1 MTGGDQHALA
11 AFGGEREPPAER
23 LAGVQDRFRRDQH
36 VAEFPRGIDRHPCA
50 GGHQIEHVRQPQT
63 VLQPRQAEL
72 LVGIALQQQTGVPAD
87 VVERMRGHAG
97 HPTRH
102 ERAREL
108 VARVASW
115 GEAFVHGRQTPGMRF
130 DNVHPSQRRGAGVQ
144 LKGSVAV
151 VTGASSGIGE
161 AVAVAL
167 AQRGAKVVL
176 AARRKDRLDVLADR
190 IERAGGTA
198 LAVRCDVTDREQLTS
213 LPVVVKEAFGPCDI
227 LVNNAGV
234 PGGGTFADLTYQ
246 QIDAIIQVNV
256 LGVMYGTR
264 AFLPGM
270 LKRGHGHIV
279 NVASLAGRFAT
290 PGAAVYGASKHAVVA
305 FSESLFYE
313 VEDQGVLVTA
323 VNPGFVRTES
333 FPLVGMDPR
342 MILTL
347 DRVAG
352 AVVRVVRDDIAP
364 ELSVPRYISP
374 LQAFRVLTPPLYR
387 WGVRKGR
394 DMGLKGTKAT
404 DG

>member
-1 MTGGDQHALA
+1 
-11 AFGGEREPPAER
+11 
-23 LAGVQDRFRRDQH
+23 
-36 VAEFPRGIDRHPCA
+36 
-50 GGHQIEHVRQPQT
+50 
-63 VLQPRQAEL
+63 
-72 LVGIALQQQTGVPAD
+72 
-87 VVERMRGHAG
+87 
-97 HPTRH
+97 
-102 ERAREL
+102 
-108 VARVASW
+108 
-115 GEAFVHGRQTPGMRF
+115 
-130 DNVHPSQRRGAGVQ
+130 VQ

-176 AARRKDRLDVLADR
+176 AARRKERLDVLADR

-213 LPVVVKEAFGPCDI
+213 LPAVVKEAFGPCDI

-246 QIDAIIQVNV
+246 QIEAVIQVNV
-256 LGVMYGTR
+256 LGVLFGTR

-394 DMGLKGTKAT
+394 DMGLKGTKAAE
-404 DG
+404 G

>member
-1 MTGGDQHALA
+1 M
-11 AFGGEREPPAER
+11 
-23 LAGVQDRFRRDQH
+23 
-36 VAEFPRGIDRHPCA
+36 
-50 GGHQIEHVRQPQT
+50 
-63 VLQPRQAEL
+63 
-72 LVGIALQQQTGVPAD
+72 
-87 VVERMRGHAG
+87 
-97 HPTRH
+97 
-102 ERAREL
+102 
-108 VARVASW
+108 
-115 GEAFVHGRQTPGMRF
+115 
-130 DNVHPSQRRGAGVQ
+130 Q
-144 LKGSVAV
+144 LKGAVAV

-161 AVAVAL
+161 AVAVGL

-176 AARRKDRLDVLADR
+176 AARRKDRLDELADR

-198 LAVRCDVTDREQLTS
+198 LAIRCDVTDREQLAS
-213 LPVVVKEAFGPCDI
+213 LPTVVKEAFGPCDV

-234 PGGGTFADLTYQ
+234 PGGGTFANLSYQ
-246 QIDAIIQVNV
+246 QIEDIVEVNV

-270 LKRGHGHIV
+270 LKRHHGHIV

-290 PGAAVYGASKHAVVA
+290 PGAAVYGATKHAVVA

-323 VNPGFVRTES
+323 VNPGFVKTEG

-342 MILTL
+342 MILTM
-347 DRVAG
+347 DKVAG

-387 WGVRKGR
+387 WGMRKGR
-394 DMGLKGTKAT
+394 DMGLRGTEAA

>member
-1 MTGGDQHALA
+1 M
-11 AFGGEREPPAER
+11 
-23 LAGVQDRFRRDQH
+23 
-36 VAEFPRGIDRHPCA
+36 
-50 GGHQIEHVRQPQT
+50 
-63 VLQPRQAEL
+63 
-72 LVGIALQQQTGVPAD
+72 
-87 VVERMRGHAG
+87 
-97 HPTRH
+97 
-102 ERAREL
+102 
-108 VARVASW
+108 
-115 GEAFVHGRQTPGMRF
+115 
-130 DNVHPSQRRGAGVQ
+130 Q
-144 LKGSVAV
+144 LKGAVAV

-161 AVAVAL
+161 AVAVGL

-176 AARRKDRLDVLADR
+176 AARRKDRLDELADR

-198 LAVRCDVTDREQLTS
+198 LAIRCDVTDREQLAS
-213 LPVVVKEAFGPCDI
+213 LPTVVKEAFGPCDV

-234 PGGGTFADLTYQ
+234 PGGGTFANLSYQ
-246 QIDAIIQVNV
+246 QIEDIVEVNV

-270 LKRGHGHIV
+270 LKRHHGHIV

-323 VNPGFVRTES
+323 VNPGFVKTEG

-342 MILTL
+342 MILTM
-347 DRVAG
+347 DKVAG

-387 WGVRKGR
+387 WGMRKGR
-394 DMGLKGTKAT
+394 DMGLKGTKAA

>member
-1 MTGGDQHALA
+1 M
-11 AFGGEREPPAER
+11 
-23 LAGVQDRFRRDQH
+23 
-36 VAEFPRGIDRHPCA
+36 
-50 GGHQIEHVRQPQT
+50 
-63 VLQPRQAEL
+63 
-72 LVGIALQQQTGVPAD
+72 
-87 VVERMRGHAG
+87 
-97 HPTRH
+97 
-102 ERAREL
+102 
-108 VARVASW
+108 
-115 GEAFVHGRQTPGMRF
+115 
-130 DNVHPSQRRGAGVQ
+130 Q
-144 LKGSVAV
+144 LKGAVAV

-161 AVAVAL
+161 AVAVGL

-176 AARRKDRLDVLADR
+176 AARRKERLDELADR

-198 LAVRCDVTDREQLTS
+198 LAIRCDVTDREQLAS
-213 LPVVVKEAFGPCDI
+213 LPTVVQEAFGPCDV

-234 PGGGTFADLTYQ
+234 PGGGTFANLTYQ
-246 QIDAIIQVNV
+246 QIEDIVEVNV

-270 LKRGHGHIV
+270 LKRRHGHIV

-313 VEDQGVLVTA
+313 VEKQGVLVTA
-323 VNPGFVRTES
+323 VNPGYVKTES

-342 MILTL
+342 MILTM
-347 DRVAG
+347 DKVAG

-394 DMGLKGTKAT
+394 DMGLKGTEAA

>member
-1 MTGGDQHALA
+1 M
-11 AFGGEREPPAER
+11 
-23 LAGVQDRFRRDQH
+23 
-36 VAEFPRGIDRHPCA
+36 
-50 GGHQIEHVRQPQT
+50 
-63 VLQPRQAEL
+63 
-72 LVGIALQQQTGVPAD
+72 
-87 VVERMRGHAG
+87 
-97 HPTRH
+97 
-102 ERAREL
+102 
-108 VARVASW
+108 
-115 GEAFVHGRQTPGMRF
+115 
-130 DNVHPSQRRGAGVQ
+130 Q
-144 LKGSVAV
+144 LKGAVAV

-167 AQRGAKVVL
+167 AQRGARVVL
-176 AARRKDRLDVLADR
+176 AARRKERLDSLADR
-190 IERAGGTA
+190 IAHAGGTA
-198 LAVRCDVTDREQLTS
+198 LAIRCDVTDRVQLTA
-213 LPVVVKEAFGPCDI
+213 LPSVVNEAFGPCDI

-234 PGGGTFADLTYQ
+234 PGGGPFATLTYE
-246 QIDAIIQVNV
+246 QIERIVDVNI

-313 VEDQGVLVTA
+313 VEEHGVLVTA
-323 VNPGFVRTES
+323 VNPGFVVTES
-333 FPLVGMDPR
+333 FPLEDMNPR
-342 MILTL
+342 LLLTL

-364 ELSVPRYISP
+364 ELSVPRWISP

-394 DMGLKGTKAT
+394 DMGLKGTKAA

>member
-11 AFGGEREPPAER
+11 AFGGEREPPPER

-87 VVERMRGHAG
+87 VVERVRGHAG
-97 HPTRH
+97 HPPRH

-115 GEAFVHGRQTPGMRF
+115 GEAFVHDRQTPGMRF

-213 LPVVVKEAFGPCDI
+213 LPAVVKEAFGPCDI

-323 VNPGFVRTES
+323 VNPGFVRTEG

>member
-1 MTGGDQHALA
+1 M
-11 AFGGEREPPAER
+11 
-23 LAGVQDRFRRDQH
+23 
-36 VAEFPRGIDRHPCA
+36 
-50 GGHQIEHVRQPQT
+50 
-63 VLQPRQAEL
+63 
-72 LVGIALQQQTGVPAD
+72 
-87 VVERMRGHAG
+87 
-97 HPTRH
+97 
-102 ERAREL
+102 
-108 VARVASW
+108 
-115 GEAFVHGRQTPGMRF
+115 
-130 DNVHPSQRRGAGVQ
+130 Q
-144 LKGSVAV
+144 LKGAVAV

-161 AVAVAL
+161 AVAVGL

-176 AARRKDRLDVLADR
+176 AARRKDRLDKLADR
-190 IERAGGTA
+190 IQRAGGIA
-198 LAVRCDVTDREQLTS
+198 LAIRCDVTDREQLAS
-213 LPVVVKEAFGPCDI
+213 LPTVVKEAFGPCDV

-234 PGGGTFADLTYQ
+234 PGGGTFANLSYQ
-246 QIDAIIQVNV
+246 QIEDIVEVNV

-270 LKRGHGHIV
+270 LKRHHGHIV

-323 VNPGFVRTES
+323 VNPGFVKTEG

-342 MILTL
+342 MILTM
-347 DRVAG
+347 DKVAG

-387 WGVRKGR
+387 WGMRKGR
-394 DMGLKGTKAT
+394 DMGLKGTEAA

>member
-1 MTGGDQHALA
+1 M
-11 AFGGEREPPAER
+11 
-23 LAGVQDRFRRDQH
+23 
-36 VAEFPRGIDRHPCA
+36 
-50 GGHQIEHVRQPQT
+50 
-63 VLQPRQAEL
+63 
-72 LVGIALQQQTGVPAD
+72 
-87 VVERMRGHAG
+87 
-97 HPTRH
+97 
-102 ERAREL
+102 
-108 VARVASW
+108 
-115 GEAFVHGRQTPGMRF
+115 
-130 DNVHPSQRRGAGVQ
+130 Q
-144 LKGSVAV
+144 LKGAVAV

-161 AVAVAL
+161 AVAVGL

-176 AARRKDRLDVLADR
+176 AARRKDRLDELGDR
-190 IERAGGTA
+190 IQRAGGIA
-198 LAVRCDVTDREQLTS
+198 LAIRCDVTDREQLAS
-213 LPVVVKEAFGPCDI
+213 LPTVVKEAFGPCDV

-234 PGGGTFADLTYQ
+234 PGGGTFANLSYQ
-246 QIDAIIQVNV
+246 QIEDIVEVNV

-270 LKRGHGHIV
+270 LKRHHGHIV

-323 VNPGFVRTES
+323 VNPGFVKTEG

-342 MILTL
+342 MILTM
-347 DRVAG
+347 DKVAG

-387 WGVRKGR
+387 WGMRKGR
-394 DMGLKGTKAT
+394 DMGLKGTEAA

>member
-1 MTGGDQHALA
+1 M
-11 AFGGEREPPAER
+11 
-23 LAGVQDRFRRDQH
+23 
-36 VAEFPRGIDRHPCA
+36 
-50 GGHQIEHVRQPQT
+50 
-63 VLQPRQAEL
+63 
-72 LVGIALQQQTGVPAD
+72 
-87 VVERMRGHAG
+87 
-97 HPTRH
+97 
-102 ERAREL
+102 
-108 VARVASW
+108 
-115 GEAFVHGRQTPGMRF
+115 
-130 DNVHPSQRRGAGVQ
+130 Q
-144 LKGSVAV
+144 LKGAVAV

-161 AVAVAL
+161 AVAVRL

-176 AARRKDRLDVLADR
+176 AARRKDRLDELADR
-190 IERAGGTA
+190 IERAGGRA
-198 LAVRCDVTDREQLTS
+198 LAIRCDVTDREQLAS
-213 LPVVVKEAFGPCDI
+213 LPTVVQEAFGPCDV

-234 PGGGTFADLTYQ
+234 PGGGTFANLTYQ
-246 QIDAIIQVNV
+246 QIEDIVQVNV

-270 LKRGHGHIV
+270 LKRHHGHIV

-323 VNPGFVRTES
+323 VNPGFVKTES
-333 FPLVGMDPR
+333 FPMVGMDPHL
-342 MILTL
+342 ILTL
-347 DRVAG
+347 DKVAG

-364 ELSVPRYISP
+364 ELSVPRYIGP

-394 DMGLKGTKAT
+394 DMGLKGTEAA

>member
-1 MTGGDQHALA
+1 M
-11 AFGGEREPPAER
+11 
-23 LAGVQDRFRRDQH
+23 
-36 VAEFPRGIDRHPCA
+36 
-50 GGHQIEHVRQPQT
+50 
-63 VLQPRQAEL
+63 
-72 LVGIALQQQTGVPAD
+72 
-87 VVERMRGHAG
+87 
-97 HPTRH
+97 
-102 ERAREL
+102 
-108 VARVASW
+108 
-115 GEAFVHGRQTPGMRF
+115 
-130 DNVHPSQRRGAGVQ
+130 Q
-144 LKGSVAV
+144 LKGAVAV

-161 AVAVAL
+161 AVAVGL

-176 AARRKDRLDVLADR
+176 AARRKDRLDELADR

-198 LAVRCDVTDREQLTS
+198 LAIRCDVTDREQLAS
-213 LPVVVKEAFGPCDI
+213 LPTVVKEAFGPCDV

-234 PGGGTFADLTYQ
+234 PGGGTFANLSYQ
-246 QIDAIIQVNV
+246 QIEDIVEVNV

-270 LKRGHGHIV
+270 LKRHHGHIV

-323 VNPGFVRTES
+323 VNPGFVKTEG

-342 MILTL
+342 MILTM
-347 DRVAG
+347 DKVAG

-374 LQAFRVLTPPLYR
+374 LQAFRVLMPQLYR
-387 WGVRKGR
+387 WGMRKGR
-394 DMGLKGTKAT
+394 DMGLRGTEAA

>member
-1 MTGGDQHALA
+1 M
-11 AFGGEREPPAER
+11 
-23 LAGVQDRFRRDQH
+23 
-36 VAEFPRGIDRHPCA
+36 
-50 GGHQIEHVRQPQT
+50 
-63 VLQPRQAEL
+63 
-72 LVGIALQQQTGVPAD
+72 
-87 VVERMRGHAG
+87 
-97 HPTRH
+97 
-102 ERAREL
+102 
-108 VARVASW
+108 
-115 GEAFVHGRQTPGMRF
+115 
-130 DNVHPSQRRGAGVQ
+130 Q
-144 LKGSVAV
+144 LKGAVAV

-161 AVAVAL
+161 SL
-167 AQRGAKVVL
+167 AQRGAKVAL
-176 AARRKDRLDVLADR
+176 AARRKERLDALAER
-190 IERAGGTA
+190 IERAGGIA
-198 LAVRCDVTDREQLTS
+198 LAIRCDVTDREQLTS
-213 LPVVVKEAFGPCDI
+213 LPSVVNEAFGPCDV

-234 PGGGTFADLTYQ
+234 PGGGRFEKLTYEEIQ
-246 QIDAIIQVNV
+246 RIIDVNI

-333 FPLVGMDPR
+333 FPLEGMEPR
-342 MILTL
+342 LILTL
-347 DRVAG
+347 ERVAE
-352 AVVRVVRDDIAP
+352 AVVRVIRDDIAP
-364 ELSVPRYISP
+364 ELSVPRYIGP

-394 DMGLKGTKAT
+394 DMGLKGTKTA

>member
-1 MTGGDQHALA
+1 M
-11 AFGGEREPPAER
+11 
-23 LAGVQDRFRRDQH
+23 
-36 VAEFPRGIDRHPCA
+36 
-50 GGHQIEHVRQPQT
+50 
-63 VLQPRQAEL
+63 
-72 LVGIALQQQTGVPAD
+72 
-87 VVERMRGHAG
+87 
-97 HPTRH
+97 
-102 ERAREL
+102 
-108 VARVASW
+108 
-115 GEAFVHGRQTPGMRF
+115 
-130 DNVHPSQRRGAGVQ
+130 Q
-144 LKGSVAV
+144 LKGAVVV

-161 AVAVAL
+161 AVAVGL

-176 AARRKDRLDVLADR
+176 AARRKDRLDELADR

-198 LAVRCDVTDREQLTS
+198 LAIRCDVTDREQLAS
-213 LPVVVKEAFGPCDI
+213 LPTVVKEAFGPCDV

-234 PGGGTFADLTYQ
+234 PGGGTFANLSYQ
-246 QIDAIIQVNV
+246 QIEDIVEVNV

-270 LKRGHGHIV
+270 LKRHHGHIV

-290 PGAAVYGASKHAVVA
+290 PGAAVYGATKHAVVA

-313 VEDQGVLVTA
+313 VEDQGVLVTV
-323 VNPGFVRTES
+323 VNPGFVKTEG

-342 MILTL
+342 MILTM
-347 DRVAG
+347 DKVAG

-394 DMGLKGTKAT
+394 DMGLKGTEAA